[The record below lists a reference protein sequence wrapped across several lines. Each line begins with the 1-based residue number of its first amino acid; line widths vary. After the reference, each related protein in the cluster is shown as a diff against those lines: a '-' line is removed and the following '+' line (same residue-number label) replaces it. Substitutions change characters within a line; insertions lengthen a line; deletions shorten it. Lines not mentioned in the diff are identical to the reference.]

1 MNKNESDAISYK
13 IILIGNSSVGK
24 TSIIN
29 RFLYNSFSENIYST
43 IGVNIINKALTL
55 QNGQNIILNV
65 HDTAGQEKYRSLSKS
80 FFRNV
85 DAVLFVYAINDL
97 ESFRNIKDWIQLF
110 MENHNG
116 KKDIPHY
123 LIENKN
129 DLDRG
134 VEEYLI
140 DEFLNENKLFKF
152 KSISAKID
160 EGNSINELFQEIG
173 EILNKDYKKTGKNQR
188 KLVITKHEVKKNKK
202 GCICSMKTNYA

>member
-1 MNKNESDAISYK
+1 M
-13 IILIGNSSVGK
+13 
-24 TSIIN
+24 
-29 RFLYNSFSENIYST
+29 
-43 IGVNIINKALTL
+43 
-55 QNGQNIILNV
+55 
-65 HDTAGQEKYRSLSKS
+65 SKS

-152 KSISAKID
+152 KSISDKID

-188 KLVITKHEVKKNKK
+188 KLVITKHEVKNNKK
-202 GCICSMKTNYA
+202 RCICSMKTNYA